1 MLKNGRVY
9 PGNPMLLTL
18 SIVDDDG
25 NYVDPATIQIRLM
38 SPCGRE
44 LTYVYLTDDEVIRV
58 SAGQY
63 TADVT
68 PDESGRWSARWETTN
83 PVLVQEDSFIVLTS
97 PFVTDCYRD
106 YV

>member
-18 SIVDDDG
+18 AISDDNG
-25 NYVDPATIQIRLM
+25 SPVDPATVQLKLI

-44 LTYVYLTDDEVIRV
+44 TSFVYTTSDELLRV

-63 TADVT
+63 TADIV
-68 PDESGRWSARWETTN
+68 PDNAGRWHARWETTG
-83 PVLVQEDSFIVLTS
+83 PVVVQEDSFIVLTS
-97 PFVTDCYRD
+97 PFSSDCYRD